1 MKAQLTRHKGK
12 LVVKSS
18 CYAQFDFLLLCG
30 RDKVMEAHV
39 SEKLSANE
47 REMERLQ
54 TEERRIEK
62 SLALKSERKKLR
74 IF

>member
-1 MKAQLTRHKGK
+1 
-12 LVVKSS
+12 
-18 CYAQFDFLLLCG
+18 
-30 RDKVMEAHV
+30 MEAHV
-39 SEKLSANE
+39 LEKLSANE

-54 TEERRIEK
+54 SEEKRVER

>member
-1 MKAQLTRHKGK
+1 
-12 LVVKSS
+12 
-18 CYAQFDFLLLCG
+18 
-30 RDKVMEAHV
+30 METHV
-39 SEKLSANE
+39 SEKLFAND

-62 SLALKSERKKLR
+62 SLEQKSERKKLR